1 MNDYE
6 ARTIAMAVSP
16 KGQPIYSEM
25 TTEVRIVDESGGE
38 FVEVEQS
45 GRADVGKI
53 MINPEEWPALR
64 GAVDRMIA
72 DCRSDK

>member
-1 MNDYE
+1 MTDYE
-6 ARTIAMAVSP
+6 TRTIAMAVSP

-38 FVEVEQS
+38 SVEVEQE

-64 GAVDRMIA
+64 GAIDRMIA